1 MENLFL
7 SEYFTRLVNY
17 NKIPKLQIERAVSP
31 FLSIFIEDLI
41 TNFLKNNPKLSGKV
55 EMILPEFPL
64 KKENNQSTNIDWL
77 LINREKGVILFVELK
92 TAASSYKPEQL
103 DIYQAIQKNIRDK
116 TAGFLYEDIIQ
127 IMNNSNEPNK
137 YKYVLDKLKPYAEY
151 FNIIRDVIVIY
162 IVPTKTKNQ
171 LSQAEVLTFSELPKE
186 LPTKYPDEWT
196 QLRDFL
202 ISIDN
207 QIDSNSRSKAV
218 NEEDFMKSLKPKLE
232 MIRKKFNK
240 IPQLIW
246 FGRTGEGSNPNFQ
259 IQFTDGSIK
268 PFYFSGKEYSLKDRF
283 DPNKIRGPFNIDD
296 LPE

>member
-7 SEYFTRLVNY
+7 SEYFERLVNY
-17 NKIPKLQIERAVSP
+17 NKIPKLQIERAISP
-31 FLSIFIEDLI
+31 FLGIFIEELI
-41 TNFLKNNPKLSGKV
+41 TNFLKDNPKLSGKV

-77 LINREKGVILFVELK
+77 LINREKGVLLFVELK

-103 DIYQAIQKNIRDK
+103 DTYQAIQKNIWNK

-127 IMNNSNEPNK
+127 IRNNSNEPNK
-137 YKYVLDKLKPYAEY
+137 YNYVLDELKPFTEY
-151 FNIIRDVIVIY
+151 LNTIRDVVVIY

-186 LPTKYPDEWT
+186 LPTKYPVEWI
-196 QLRDFL
+196 QVRDFL

-207 QIDSNSRSKAV
+207 QINSTSRSRAA
-218 NEEDFMKSLKPKLE
+218 NEEDFMNSLKPKLE
-232 MIRKKFNK
+232 KIQKKFDK

-246 FGRTGEGSNPNFQ
+246 LGRTGEGSNPNFQ

-268 PFYFSGKEYSLKDRF
+268 PFYSSGKEYTLKDRF
-283 DPNKIRGPFNIDD
+283 DPSKIRSPFNVDD